1 MREARTTDANSR
13 IAETARRRGLS
24 AVSDAPSSGAAQG
37 KIDQLIAVIERLC
50 LSGAQY
56 QLAADANGNINLEHL
71 TEGAQGNVSVNIRQQ
86 TGGVGY
92 LREEIR
98 SKVED
103 HVRGCMAPYIS
114 QLIDVILDK
123 PRSGRDAISESC
135 VVTDPTGT
143 PLNVRTAPN
152 GQITRTL
159 ANGFRIKILQIA
171 SLNGNSWVYVSDI
184 TGQKIGW
191 VFRPYVTCNQRE

>member
-1 MREARTTDANSR
+1 MKTPFVLTVCLLFTPCTVLGANQS
-13 IAETARRRGLS
+13 
-24 AVSDAPSSGAAQG
+24 Q
-37 KIDQLIAVIERLC
+37 IDQLILVIERLC

-56 QLAADANGNINLEHL
+56 QLAADADGNIDLRNLAA
-71 TEGAQGNVSVNIRQQ
+71 GPQGTINVNIREQM
-86 TGGVGY
+86 GGVGY

-123 PRSGRDAISESC
+123 PRSGRGAISESC

-143 PLNVRTAPN
+143 TLNVRSEPN
-152 GQITRTL
+152 GPIMHTL
-159 ANGFRIKILQIA
+159 ANGFRIKIRRIA
-171 SLNGNSWVYVSDI
+171 VSNGKAWVYVSDNA
-184 TGQKIGW
+184 GKDIGW
-191 VFRPYVTCNQRE
+191 VFRPYVTCTTDLSRE